1 VPWAIEASGNHPN
14 IVMTLRYCEYG
25 VGFSGSILLKGGDIL
40 EQVQASAEDVHPEDE
55 FDKYF

>member
-1 VPWAIEASGNHPN
+1 
-14 IVMTLRYCEYG
+14 MTLRYCEYG
-25 VGFSGSILLKGGDIL
+25 VGFSGSIRFKGGDIL